1 MKKLRP
7 KMIILGILVIILTS
21 AIPNILWMIF
31 GEGERP
37 EDVRPIAILIGGTIT
52 ISISIGLF
60 SVLMNKLIVKRVKN
74 LDSAIKKVIEGNYNI
89 TLNDQYKDEIGDLV
103 NNVNLMAQSLN
114 QNEYMNKSFARN
126 FSHEMKTPLSVIQG
140 YADLLSDQNLKE
152 EERLEYSQIIS
163 KETKR
168 LATLSKNMLL
178 ISQLDHQ
185 VVVPKQD
192 TFNIAELLRNVIQT
206 QQMMWEH
213 KKITLN
219 IEIEDVMIT
228 SNKELMYQIFE
239 NLINNA
245 IKFTEPHHT
254 ITMTLKKE
262 ESIYFSISN
271 PGHLTEAEQKNI
283 FQLFYIKDDQRSSQS
298 SGVGLTLTK
307 KMVEKLEGKINVT
320 SNTNHVTF
328 DVII

>member
-254 ITMTLKKE
+254 ITMRLKKE

>member
-245 IKFTEPHHT
+245 IKFTEPNHT
-254 ITMTLKKE
+254 ITMRLKKE

>member
-21 AIPNILWMIF
+21 AIPNILWMVF

-37 EDVRPIAILIGGTIT
+37 ENVRPIAILIGGTIT

-245 IKFTEPHHT
+245 IKFTEPNHT
-254 ITMTLKKE
+254 ITMRLNKE